1 MQCKHKELNEKY
13 IQLSSQSSQTTS
25 LSVEEKQNYMSQ
37 VGEYSTQIN
46 NLKQQNT
53 ILSSQIK
60 ILYEN
65 ISVLEN
71 EKLSKLMNVTIEEIE
86 NPTETINQLREL
98 LTLANN
104 EKNSLTSELAVV
116 KQTSEQI
123 KQKYEHVYFIII
135 NIIYIVK
142 F

>member
-1 MQCKHKELNEKY
+1 MY
-13 IQLSSQSSQTTS
+13 
-25 LSVEEKQNYMSQ
+25 Q

-53 ILSSQIK
+53 ILSSEIK
-60 ILYEN
+60 ILNEK

-71 EKLSKLMNVTIEEIE
+71 EKLSKLMSITIEEIE

-98 LTLANN
+98 LTLAYN

-116 KQTSEQI
+116 KQSLEQI
-123 KQKYEHVYFIII
+123 KQKYDHVYFC
-135 NIIYIVK
+135 
-142 F
+142 